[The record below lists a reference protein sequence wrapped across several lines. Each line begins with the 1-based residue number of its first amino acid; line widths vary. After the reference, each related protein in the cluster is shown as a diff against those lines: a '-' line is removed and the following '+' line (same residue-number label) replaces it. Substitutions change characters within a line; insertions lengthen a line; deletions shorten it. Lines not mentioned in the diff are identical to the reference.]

1 MLHCR
6 RAATLTMQ
14 ATPSL
19 PTGFAPEASARINPR
34 IATVTGIVI
43 GLHVIA
49 LAIAFTVRTVT
60 PLPVE
65 TPRTITAE
73 LLPPPAPAAAPVAI
87 ESAPPPPKPVPIQKV
102 KPKVQPRPTPKP
114 TPAPMPVAQAPSQHE
129 ISAPAEPAPPA
140 PPAPAA
146 PAAPAAPVAKPVM
159 SITAPK
165 DASHLSCNIVEP
177 TYPAMSRRRGE
188 TGRAVVQFILA
199 ASGRI
204 ENIELKKSSGS
215 DRLDQAALD
224 AIRSSSC
231 KPYLVDGE
239 PTRVPAVQPFDFS
252 LNN

>member
-1 MLHCR
+1 
-6 RAATLTMQ
+6 MQ

-129 ISAPAEPAPPA
+129 ISAPEPAPPA

-146 PAAPAAPVAKPVM
+146 PSAPAAPAAKPVM

-165 DASHLSCNIVEP
+165 DASHLSCSIVEP

-188 TGRAVVQFILA
+188 TGRAVVQFVLS

>member
-1 MLHCR
+1 
-6 RAATLTMQ
+6 MQ

-43 GLHVIA
+43 GLHFIA

-129 ISAPAEPAPPA
+129 ISAPEPAPPA

-146 PAAPAAPVAKPVM
+146 PSAPAAPAAKPVM

-165 DASHLSCNIVEP
+165 DASHLSCSIVEP

-188 TGRAVVQFILA
+188 TGRAVVQFVLS

>member
-1 MLHCR
+1 
-6 RAATLTMQ
+6 MQ

>member
-1 MLHCR
+1 
-6 RAATLTMQ
+6 MQ

-19 PTGFAPEASARINPR
+19 PPGFAPGPSARINPR
-34 IATVTGIVI
+34 IATATGIVI
-43 GLHVIA
+43 VLHIVA
-49 LAIAFTVRTVT
+49 LAIAFTVREAA
-60 PLPVE
+60 PVRIDSQ
-65 TPRTITAE
+65 RTITAE

-87 ESAPPPPKPVPIQKV
+87 ESAPPPPKPVPVQKV
-102 KPKVQPRPTPKP
+102 KPKVQPHPTPKP
-114 TPAPMPVAQAPSQHE
+114 TPTPMPVAQAPSQHE

-146 PAAPAAPVAKPVM
+146 PAAPAAPVSKPLM
-159 SITAPK
+159 SISAPK
-165 DASHLSCNIVEP
+165 DASHLSCSIVEP
-177 TYPAMSRRRGE
+177 SYPAMSRRRGE
-188 TGRAVVQFILA
+188 TGRAVVQFVLS

-204 ENIELKKSSGS
+204 ENIELKKSSGY

-239 PTRVPAVQPFDFS
+239 AVRVPAVQPFDFS